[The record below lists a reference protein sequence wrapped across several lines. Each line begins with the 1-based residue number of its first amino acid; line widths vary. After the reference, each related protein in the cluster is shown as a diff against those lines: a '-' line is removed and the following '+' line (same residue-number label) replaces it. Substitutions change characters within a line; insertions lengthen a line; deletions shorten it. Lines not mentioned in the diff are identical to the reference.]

1 MPYSELIKNFQSIRD
16 YMRQFYVYGFKSRS
30 EYDVK
35 SARTYDDV
43 RRRMESWLG
52 EYMSFRQSDSGKIQ
66 FLSIDSRA
74 AAHNPLYQVFKA
86 KTFTDNDIPFSYTH
100 LHKTCGILCRQRGCG
115 GLDERSGDRAER
127 IWNHMQCLWS
137 FR

>member
-52 EYMSFRQSDSGKIQ
+52 EYMSFRQRDVYKRQGMHIQYNVISSDILREAQKKPEEFRDLVIRVAGFSAYFVELYKDLQDDLI
-66 FLSIDSRA
+66 SR
-74 AAHNPLYQVFKA
+74 
-86 KTFTDNDIPFSYTH
+86 TD
-100 LHKTCGILCRQRGCG
+100 Q
-115 GLDERSGDRAER
+115 E
-127 IWNHMQCLWS
+127 
-137 FR
+137 